1 MANERAHLVTPL
13 LIIVAGLLLTRLSA
27 MYGLPLFD
35 TTEARYAEIAR
46 IMFETNNWI
55 TPQFDY
61 NVPFWGKPPFH
72 TWLSATGFTLVGVS
86 EFSARLPHFL
96 CGLMVIVLVF
106 HFCRQHLSLYA
117 ALVAVLALV
126 SSLGFIVSMGMVMT
140 DTALLL
146 TITLAM
152 LSYWK
157 AFAQGD
163 RYFHGH
169 LFFVSLALGMLVKG
183 PVAIVLVGIA
193 LLLWALSTRNLKRAF
208 TALPWISGT
217 LLFVIL
223 TVPWYWLAEVKTPG
237 FLEYF
242 LLGEHFQR
250 FVVSGWEG
258 DLYGTAHDKPR
269 GTIWLYWLVTA
280 FPWSF
285 LLIGGGMWKVISSA
299 TRSSGHPLLTRYLVC
314 FMLAPMMLFTLSGNI
329 LTAYVLPGFS
339 AMAILIAQQFT
350 LNKRL
355 LSGAVVTWVLLIS
368 VLLAYYQGAF
378 NKTSEERLLTS
389 KHFDFEHIPLYYWQE
404 RPFSARFYS
413 NGTARLLETSD
424 ALQQV
429 ISSEPAFYLASAPI
443 AAERLKQHTKNLN
456 CREENQ
462 TNTRVLWLC
471 EVKR

>member
-13 LIIVAGLLLTRLSA
+13 LIIVVGLLLTRLFA

-217 LLFVIL
+217 LLFVTL
-223 TVPWYWLAEVKTPG
+223 AVPWYWLAEVKTPG

-389 KHFDFEHIPLYYWQE
+389 KHFDFKHIPLYYWQE

-443 AAERLKQHTKNLN
+443 AAEKLKQQTKNLN
-456 CREENQ
+456 CREENH

>member
-106 HFCRQHLSLYA
+106 HFCRQHLSLCA